1 MFLIRRMSF
10 SAFLLPQLLGYFR
23 KIGVRFGSRTVYLCQ
38 AKFVSERNSLLIYA
52 CLQINGHSGSAASG
66 EDIVCAA
73 VSSAAYLTANTI
85 TEILH
90 ADASVFVDDG
100 EMALRLPSEA
110 SASGKQVEAT

>member
-1 MFLIRRMSF
+1 MIRVDF
-10 SAFLLPQLLGYFR
+10 F
-23 KIGVRFGSRTVYLCQ
+23 T
-38 AKFVSERNSLLIYA
+38 AKDGGLNGF
-52 CLQINGHSGSAASG
+52 QIKGHSGSAASG

-100 EMALRLPSEA
+100 EMALRLPKKSVSQCGDLLAGLKLSLEE
-110 SASGKQVEAT
+110 QYPENIHVNYTEV

>member
-1 MFLIRRMSF
+1 MIRVDF
-10 SAFLLPQLLGYFR
+10 F
-23 KIGVRFGSRTVYLCQ
+23 T
-38 AKFVSERNSLLIYA
+38 AKDGGLNGF
-52 CLQINGHSGSAASG
+52 QIKGHSGSAASG

-100 EMALRLPSEA
+100 EMALRLPKKA
-110 SASGKQVEAT
+110 FPNAATCWRDSSFICFLWKNSILKTFM